1 VVRPSLAGQEGMRC
15 VGVDLHHRGCK
26 CGSKGVGCK
35 SHTTKTLLHDEADH
49 CLVLVVGAM
58 RSSSRKERPL
68 VCSGPVE
75 DCR

>member
-1 VVRPSLAGQEGMRC
+1 MQTGRLRKP
-15 VGVDLHHRGCK
+15 HHQ
-26 CGSKGVGCK
+26 
-35 SHTTKTLLHDEADH
+35 TLLHDEADH

-58 RSSSRKERPL
+58 RSSSRKDRPL